1 MRTITLRSNAI
12 AIFALAALF
21 LLWNPGSALAQ
32 KEVFTRS
39 KPHVNVGTVGGEP
52 ADIWFHANASVF
64 DDGKATGVLQFRAA
78 DGEAFLYRV
87 VQGEATVVRATVIE
101 LSLILERVGEDGAAT
116 GEIDLAIVRPDPMV
130 EDCLIYTTVGS
141 DVRLEAEGL
150 LELKASKKE
159 KKRP

>member
-1 MRTITLRSNAI
+1 MRTVSLRTSGI
-12 AIFALAALF
+12 AILALAALF
-21 LLWNPGSALAQ
+21 LLWDPGSALAQ

-52 ADIWFHANASVF
+52 ADIWFHSNASVF
-64 DDGKATGVLQFRAA
+64 EDGKATGVLQFRV
-78 DGEAFLYRV
+78 DGGEDFLYRV
-87 VQGEATVVRATVIE
+87 VQGEAIVVRETVIE

-116 GEIDLAIVRPDPMV
+116 GEIDLAIGRPDPMV
-130 EDCLIYTTVGS
+130 EDCLIYTTIGT

-150 LELKASKKE
+150 LELKASKKG